1 MTPVAMTFGPAR
13 DDSVYAAPLFE
24 GPGPR
29 WFSIDAHRPFLADLA
44 RVLFGALAT
53 EDPAGLSRAVVLVP
67 TRRGARSLAEA
78 FVGAAGGRPVLLPQI
93 LALGDLEEGE
103 PPFEPGDLALDL
115 PPTVGPMRRRFEL
128 ARLILD
134 HADGFAPTLG
144 AQGALHLAD
153 ALADFLDSAAIE
165 EVELPEDPQVL
176 LDGEFA
182 EHWKVS
188 AAALRV
194 ATDLWPARLRSL
206 GLMDVAA
213 RRTALLRGLAEQWR
227 AAPPDRPLIAAG
239 STGSAPATARL
250 LKVIAEAPRG
260 LVVLPGLDRDLAE
273 SAWTEVRDDHPQGAL
288 RRLLGEAGVQRAD
301 VRRWPVSETAA
312 AAAHGRARRRVVNE
326 ALRPAEA
333 TRDWRAQIDALRAE
347 AGASGADPVA
357 DGLSGLTVV
366 EARAEE
372 EAAAAIALLMR
383 EALETPGRTAA
394 LVTPDQALAR
404 RVSARLARWR
414 IEADTSAGRPLAET
428 PVGTLLGLASEAVAQ
443 GFDPPTL
450 LAVLKHPLVAL
461 DGSSESAQRI
471 LERRGLRGPRPRG
484 WPGLRARLEGER
496 DRREVG
502 ERGPFDAAIALAD
515 ALQAALSPLSA
526 VFHSGPAS
534 PSEAAAGLARA
545 VEALSP
551 TAWNG
556 QTGEAA
562 AGLIAGL
569 LEDAAILPPLS
580 ASAFRDLIGEL
591 LAGQLVRPGGALHPR
606 LRILGA
612 IEARLVHADLLIVAG
627 LEEGVWPRLPP
638 VDPFFSRPMR
648 KTLGLPPPERRIGL
662 AAHDFAQAA
671 SAPEVVLVA
680 CDRRGGQPAVRSR
693 WLWRLQTLA
702 RGAGLDLPR
711 RAELLAWARGLD
723 APLTPIPP
731 DLKPAPRPAP
741 RPPAEVRPDRLP
753 VTRIETWVR
762 DPYAIYAREI
772 LGLRPIDPPDM
783 AMDARARGTAIHR
796 AFQSFAEAYAPGRP
810 ADPDHLFERL
820 LVEALESAGVS
831 ESAMARERALARRL
845 AGWAAAFEA
854 DRRQDGRRF
863 LIEREGR
870 LEIDVQGRPFT
881 VTAKADRIEVEG
893 ALAHVLDFKTGAAP
907 SRKQI
912 ERGFSPQLTLTA
924 AILMGGGFEGVAGVD
939 PGELAYV
946 RVTGR
951 RIPGEVQRP
960 LPAAVSREE
969 AERALAGLVARV
981 IRFRDADQ
989 AYRSWAAPQ
998 FISDRG
1004 VGDYD
1009 HLARVFEWHVTG
1021 AGEDGGDA

>member
-1 MTPVAMTFGPAR
+1 MTPGPAR
-13 DDSVYAAPLFE
+13 GLVFE

-44 RVLFGALAT
+44 AVLFDALAT
-53 EDPAGLSRAVVLVP
+53 DDPAGLSQAVVLVP
-67 TRRGARSLAEA
+67 TRRGARALAEA
-78 FVGAAGGRPVLLPQI
+78 FVGAAGGRAVLLPQI

-115 PPTVGPMRRRFEL
+115 PPTVSPMRRRFEL

-134 HADGFAPTLG
+134 HADGFAPALG

-165 EVELPEDPQVL
+165 EAELPEDPQVL
-176 LDGEFA
+176 LQGEFA

-194 ATDLWPARLRSL
+194 ATELWPARLGAL

-213 RRTALLRGLAEQWR
+213 RRTALLRALADRWR
-227 AAPPDRPLIAAG
+227 TAPPDRPLIAAG

-250 LKVIAEAPRG
+250 LKVIAAAPTG
-260 LVVLPGLDRDLAE
+260 LVVLPGLDRDLAD
-273 SAWTEVRDDHPQGAL
+273 SAWAEVRDDHPQGAL
-288 RRLLGEAGVQRAD
+288 RRLLAEAGVQRGE
-301 VRRWPVSETAA
+301 VRAWPASETPQNATR
-312 AAAHGRARRRVVNE
+312 GRARRRVVNE

-347 AGASGADPVA
+347 AAASGADPIA
-357 DGLSGLTVV
+357 EGLSGLTLI

-414 IEADTSAGRPLAET
+414 IEADTSSGRPLAET
-428 PVGTLLGLASEAVAQ
+428 PIGTLLGLAVAAVAE

-450 LAVLKHPLVAL
+450 LALLKHRLVTLAADRDAAL
-461 DGSSESAQRI
+461 RT
-471 LERRGLRGPRPRG
+471 LERRGLRGPRARG
-484 WPGLRARLEGER
+484 WPGLRRRLDGER
-496 DRREVG
+496 DRRDEG
-502 ERGPFDAAIALAD
+502 DRSPFDDAIALAE
-515 ALQAALSPLSA
+515 ALQAALSPLAA
-526 VFHSGPAS
+526 VFETGPA
-534 PSEAAAGLARA
+534 PPVAATEGLART
-545 VEALSP
+545 VEALAP
-551 TAWNG
+551 LAWND
-556 QTGEAA
+556 QAGEAA
-562 AGLIAGL
+562 SSLIAGL
-569 LEDAAILPPLS
+569 LQDAAILPPLS
-580 ASAFRDLIGEL
+580 AATFADLIREL
-591 LAGQLVRPGGALHPR
+591 LTGQMVRPGGALHPR
-606 LRILGA
+606 LQILGA
-612 IEARLVHADLLIVAG
+612 IEARLVRADLLIVAG
-627 LEEGVWPRLPP
+627 LEEGVWPRLPA

-648 KTLGLPPPERRIGL
+648 KALGLPPPERRIGL

-693 WLWRLQTLA
+693 WLWRLLTLA
-702 RGAGLDLPR
+702 RGAQLDLPR
-711 RAELLAWARGLD
+711 RPEILDWARGLD
-723 APLTPIPP
+723 APLDPAPA

-741 RPPAEVRPDRLP
+741 KPPVEARPSRLP

-762 DPYAIYAREI
+762 DPYAVYAREI
-772 LGLRPIDPPDM
+772 LGLRPLDPPDM

-796 AFQSFAEAYAPGRP
+796 AFQSFAEAHAPGAP
-810 ADPDHLFERL
+810 ADPAGLFERL

-845 AGWAAAFEA
+845 AAWAAAFEA
-854 DRRQDGRRF
+854 DRRDGRRF

-870 LEIDVQGRPFT
+870 LEIAVQGRPFT
-881 VTAKADRIEVEG
+881 VTAKADRIEIEG
-893 ALAHVLDFKTGAAP
+893 DLAHVLDFKTGAAP

-924 AILMGGGFEGVAGVD
+924 AILMGGGFEGVAGVE

-960 LPAAVSREE
+960 LPPAVSREE
-969 AERALAGLVARV
+969 AERALAGLAARV
-981 IRFRDADQ
+981 ARFRDPGQ

-998 FISDRG
+998 FIGDRG
-1004 VGDYD
+1004 IGDYD

-1021 AGEDGGDA
+1021 AGDDGGEL